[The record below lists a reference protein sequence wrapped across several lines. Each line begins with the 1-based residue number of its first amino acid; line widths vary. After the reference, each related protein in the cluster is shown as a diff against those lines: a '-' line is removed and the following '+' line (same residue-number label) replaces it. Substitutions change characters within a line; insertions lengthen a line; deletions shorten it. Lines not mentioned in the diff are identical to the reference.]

1 MREKLK
7 NPKFNYILLCNKICG
22 ASHFN
27 MQMDIIVDT
36 KEEFAKWMSEQKT
49 WAQTQSASKQTASA
63 ITPVAENTSSN

>member
-1 MREKLK
+1 
-7 NPKFNYILLCNKICG
+7 
-22 ASHFN
+22 